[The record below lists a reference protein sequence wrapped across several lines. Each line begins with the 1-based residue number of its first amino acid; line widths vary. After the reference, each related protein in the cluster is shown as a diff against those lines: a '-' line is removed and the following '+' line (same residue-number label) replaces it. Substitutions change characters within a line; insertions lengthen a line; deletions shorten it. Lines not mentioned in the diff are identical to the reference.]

1 MQLNV
6 FGGFAGLGGAE
17 QAFEDAGD
25 YVCRVDNNP
34 LLKDVK
40 HMTIEDL
47 GIFQPPIVEWDIALF
62 GPPCTEFSNG
72 YNGPR
77 PMAER
82 SGRTWFPNLDCLR
95 LSVEWIE
102 KHKPRFWVIENV
114 VGAIKYFRPYLGEPT
129 QIVGPFVLWHNLP
142 QRLDISVEE
151 VRGHKGRK
159 GTGWST
165 DPLRANKKAIWP
177 LALSSAV
184 REAVLQPTL
193 EDWYGTSTS

>member
-17 QAFEDAGD
+17 QAFVDAGD
-25 YVCRVDNNP
+25 NVLRVDNNP
-34 LLKDVK
+34 LLKDVE

-47 GIFQPPIVEWDIALF
+47 AIYQTPELSWDIAMF

-72 YNGPR
+72 YAGPR
-77 PMAER
+77 PTAER
-82 SGRTWFPNLDCLR
+82 AGRTYFPSLDCLR

-102 KHKPRFWVIENV
+102 KHKPRYWFIENV

-129 QIVGPFVLWHNLP
+129 QIVGLFVLWHNLP
-142 QRLDISVEE
+142 GLISVCSDE
-151 VRGHKGRK
+151 VRGHKGNCSA
-159 GTGWST
+159 WST
-165 DPLRANKKAIWP
+165 DPLRANRKALWP

-184 REAVLQPTL
+184 RELVLNPTL
-193 EDWYGTSTS
+193 EDFYGASA